1 MVKYVKANKKIYQI
15 LLFSTKYFL
24 FLFQD
29 WGLDLRKAK
38 SIRIDR
44 KEKYD

>member
-15 LLFSTKYFL
+15 LLFSLKDFL

-38 SIRIDR
+38 SRRIDK